1 NVILDEPIIRWI
13 IAEAHAQGDGFGL
26 LIEVAAI
33 TGARVSQLARLE
45 VQDLQ
50 ADRAN
55 PRLLMPTSRK
65 GKGTKKIMRH
75 PVPIPVGLAAK
86 LDAVSKERPATA
98 PLLVKLSGAP
108 WRKSDHA
115 RLFQRVAK
123 AAEQDPAEVTIY
135 ALRHSN
141 I

>member
-1 NVILDEPIIRWI
+1 AADEDARIANRRAWENGLATIPDAEQSRNVILDEPIVRWI
-13 IAEAHAQGDGFGL
+13 VAEAHAQGDAFGL

-65 GKGTKKIMRH
+65 GKGTKKVMR
-75 PVPIPVGLAAK
+75 
-86 LDAVSKERPATA
+86 
-98 PLLVKLSGAP
+98 
-108 WRKSDHA
+108 
-115 RLFQRVAK
+115 
-123 AAEQDPAEVTIY
+123 
-135 ALRHSN
+135 
-141 I
+141 